1 MTTLIENDQME
12 QFIKIKKLIDTNL
25 SIGYK
30 RLSIEKIYYKDQ
42 WFVQVDC
49 DRFDLLYSKLYT
61 LDNMNF
67 AISKFTGLLAR
78 YLASE
83 LKHGE

>member
-1 MTTLIENDQME
+1 MIEQS
-12 QFIKIKKLIDTNL
+12 IKIKKLIDTNL

-30 RLSIEKIYYKDQ
+30 RLSIEKILYKGK

-49 DRFDLLYSKLYT
+49 DRFDLTYSKLYPIE
-61 LDNMNF
+61 NMDF

-83 LKHGE
+83 LRHGE

>member
-1 MTTLIENDQME
+1 MTE
-12 QFIKIKKLIDTNL
+12 QSVKIKKLIDTNL

-30 RLSIEKIYYKDQ
+30 RLSIEKILYKGK

-49 DRFDLLYSKLYT
+49 DRFDLIYSKLYSIENI
-61 LDNMNF
+61 DF

-83 LKHGE
+83 LRHGE